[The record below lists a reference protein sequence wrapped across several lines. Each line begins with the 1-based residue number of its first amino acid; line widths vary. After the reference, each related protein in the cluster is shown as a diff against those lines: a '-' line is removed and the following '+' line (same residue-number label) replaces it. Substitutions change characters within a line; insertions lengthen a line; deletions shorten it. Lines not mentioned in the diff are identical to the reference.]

1 MELDGCMIVTCN
13 MGQAGGMGLYNF
25 TYIYKYIYIF
35 ICNVLI
41 CSSDSALFGFVWNL
55 LVSRV
60 VSSDC
65 RTKTHFEA
73 TLEHY
78 FLSIWERRGSVCES
92 QGVSFKG
99 PAKSA

>member
-13 MGQAGGMGLYNF
+13 MGQAGGMGLY
-25 TYIYKYIYIF
+25 TF
-35 ICNVLI
+35 IHYVLI
-41 CSSDSALFGFVWNL
+41 CSNDSALFGFVWNL

-78 FLSIWERRGSVCES
+78 FLSIWERRGSVCDS